1 VLAAIFG
8 VHQST
13 ISHAVKITR
22 GLLISRGITIEPAPA
37 RLRTIAGFQHY
48 ARNAGIDLPA
58 TTKPTD

>member
-1 VLAAIFG
+1 V
-8 VHQST
+8 
-13 ISHAVKITR
+13 AVEGRRPARSR